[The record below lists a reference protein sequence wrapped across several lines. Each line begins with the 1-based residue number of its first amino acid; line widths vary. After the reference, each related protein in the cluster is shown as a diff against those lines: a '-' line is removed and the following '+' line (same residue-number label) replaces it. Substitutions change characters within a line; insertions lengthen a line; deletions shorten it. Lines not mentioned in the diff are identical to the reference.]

1 MFGCFFIGKDMDYVI
16 KILDPDYSA
25 VSAIKTLIDRCL
37 LSITSN
43 KKLMMHRLLQ
53 EMGRNIARQESVKF
67 PARRSR
73 IWLSSDSYKILS
85 KGNGS
90 KSIEGLALDM
100 KMMSEQ
106 TSFKILNLKD
116 SHNLSEICNIFKIP
130 HLETLILW
138 SCYSLVKM
146 YEFDIMSTSLPDI
159 DDPNMKPKYISKLF
173 SVSFDVPSCPKNKM
187 LKGINVILKYAIS
200 GDDGAWFCKVSTTT
214 GVDLMYNPIVF
225 GKPEFGKVC
234 IWLSYWPI
242 GNTLE
247 IGDTVNISIV
257 VMSGLEVLECGVSLV
272 YSDQEIVKSKM
283 GWEEVLGGD
292 LSGFQLSTGAYYLC
306 GRDFFE
312 LMEVGRLIPDWF
324 RILVGDTIDYTEVRG
339 WRKTGR
345 PKQVN
350 PSTCY
355 TSKITVRCI
364 IDGPELED
372 VYKIGEMSKLPVG
385 DKTVAFT
392 SSLLEEGMKTGTR
405 SEYIDEAMEE
415 IYENPYESDH
425 EMIGDFISPHDEILT
440 DKFDLS
446 PPEAEVKLGY
456 ISGKKEDK
464 PGYESEKEDEVYQR
478 LLIKRKKSACF
489 VL

>member
-1 MFGCFFIGKDMDYVI
+1 
-16 KILDPDYSA
+16 
-25 VSAIKTLIDRCL
+25 
-37 LSITSN
+37 
-43 KKLMMHRLLQ
+43 
-53 EMGRNIARQESVKF
+53 
-67 PARRSR
+67 
-73 IWLSSDSYKILS
+73 
-85 KGNGS
+85 
-90 KSIEGLALDM
+90 
-100 KMMSEQ
+100 
-106 TSFKILNLKD
+106 
-116 SHNLSEICNIFKIP
+116 
-130 HLETLILW
+130 
-138 SCYSLVKM
+138 
-146 YEFDIMSTSLPDI
+146 MSTSLPDI
-159 DDPNMKPKYISKLF
+159 DDPNMTPKYISKLP

-272 YSDQEIVKSKM
+272 YSDQETVKSNM
-283 GWEEVLGGD
+283 GWEEILGGD

-306 GRDFFE
+306 RRDFFE
-312 LMEVGRLIPDWF
+312 LMEVGRLTPDWF

-350 PSTCY
+350 PSFTEL
-355 TSKITVRCI
+355 KTVRCV

-372 VYKIGEMSKLPVG
+372 VYKIEEMSKLPVG

-405 SEYIDEAMEE
+405 SEYSDEAIEE
-415 IYENPYESDH
+415 DVYKIR
-425 EMIGDFISPHDEILT
+425 EMSKLPVGDKTVGFTS
-440 DKFDLS
+440 S
-446 PPEAEVKLGY
+446 
-456 ISGKKEDK
+456 
-464 PGYESEKEDEVYQR
+464 
-478 LLIKRKKSACF
+478 LL
-489 VL
+489 

>member
-1 MFGCFFIGKDMDYVI
+1 MSAASTSGGVVTKHPTFSFPFSLRRLFLRDCNLEYTDSNTLSFSGQPYLQYLNLGNTLFEFLPYYDHLNNLRV
-16 KILDPDYSA
+16 LDLSLC
-25 VSAIKTLIDRCL
+25 SRLRCL
-37 LSITSN
+37 LFLPITLAELYIYYC
-43 KKLMMHRLLQ
+43 KLLEKITFQSRRFNLQ
-53 EMGRNIARQESVKF
+53 EFGYEGCIKLYEVEGFINLVPIAKLDETELGHMKWLKEYQNHEVCLVGDDELTVGRSWHIQ
-67 PARRSR
+67 
-73 IWLSSDSYKILS
+73 
-85 KGNGS
+85 
-90 KSIEGLALDM
+90 
-100 KMMSEQ
+100 
-106 TSFKILNLKD
+106 
-116 SHNLSEICNIFKIP
+116 
-130 HLETLILW
+130 
-138 SCYSLVKM
+138 
-146 YEFDIMSTSLPDI
+146 
-159 DDPNMKPKYISKLF
+159 
-173 SVSFDVPSCPKNKM
+173 NKM

-272 YSDQEIVKSKM
+272 YSDQETVKSNM
-283 GWEEVLGGD
+283 GWEEILGGD

-306 GRDFFE
+306 RRDFFE
-312 LMEVGRLIPDWF
+312 LMEVGRLTPDWF

-350 PSTCY
+350 PSFTEL
-355 TSKITVRCI
+355 KTVRCV

-372 VYKIGEMSKLPVG
+372 VYKIEEMSKLPVG

-405 SEYIDEAMEE
+405 SEYSDEA
-415 IYENPYESDH
+415 I
-425 EMIGDFISPHDEILT
+425 
-440 DKFDLS
+440 
-446 PPEAEVKLGY
+446 EV
-456 ISGKKEDK
+456 
-464 PGYESEKEDEVYQR
+464 
-478 LLIKRKKSACF
+478 
-489 VL
+489 